1 MKMHSLVIACS
12 LLLAPALALAATETV
27 DQKVQEKVGGH
38 GEDPTAFIAEHDLD
52 GDGKVDAAEFEKFR
66 RARFA
71 ETDTNGDGALSRD
84 EYVGEFE
91 RRLKH
96 AEGQTNER
104 QMKQADVRF
113 NVLDKDKDGK
123 MTWDEYAASG
133 ERLFKR
139 ADRNGDGVVD
149 ARDNQAAD
157 PEAEQAATPA
167 AKPQSKPAK

>member
-1 MKMHSLVIACS
+1 MKMHSLAVACG
-12 LLLAPALALAATETV
+12 LLLAPALAFAATETV
-27 DQKVQEKVGGH
+27 DQKVQDKVGGH
-38 GEDPTAFIAEHDLD
+38 GEDPTAFIAEHDLN
-52 GDGKVDAAEFEKFR
+52 GDGKVDAAEFEQFR

-71 ETDTNGDGALSRD
+71 ETDTNGDGVLSRD

-96 AEGQTNER
+96 VEGQTNER

-133 ERLFKR
+133 DRLFKR

-149 ARDNQAAD
+149 ARDNQAPD
-157 PEAEQAATPA
+157 PEAEPA
-167 AKPQSKPAK
+167 AKPAGKPAAKSTK

>member
-1 MKMHSLVIACS
+1 MNKHPFIVAS
-12 LLLAPALALAATETV
+12 LLLAPALALAA
-27 DQKVQEKVGGH
+27 DDSLDRKVQDKVGGH

-52 GDGKVDAAEFEKFR
+52 GDGKVDAAEFERFR

-71 ETDTNGDGALSRD
+71 GTDSNGDGVLGHD
-84 EYVGEFE
+84 EYVDEFA

-96 AEGQTNER
+96 AQGRTDAR

-113 NVLDKDKDGK
+113 NVLDKDRDGR

-149 ARDNQAAD
+149 ARDKAAPD
-157 PEAEQAATPA
+157 PEAKAEDAR
-167 AKPQSKPAK
+167 

>member
-1 MKMHSLVIACS
+1 MKKHSLLVAG
-12 LLLAPALALAATETV
+12 LLLAPSLAFAAT
-27 DQKVQEKVGGH
+27 DSLDKKVQDKVGGH
-38 GEDPTAFIAEHDLD
+38 GEDPTAFIDEHDID
-52 GDGKVDAAEFEKFR
+52 GNGKVDAAEFEKFR

-84 EYVGEFE
+84 EYVGEFA

-113 NVLDKDKDGK
+113 NVLDKDKDGR

-149 ARDNQAAD
+149 ARDNAAPD
-157 PEAEQAATPA
+157 PEAKADS
-167 AKPQSKPAK
+167 AKK

>member
-1 MKMHSLVIACS
+1 MKKQSLALACS
-12 LLLAPALALAATETV
+12 LLCLPAVTFAADEALN
-27 DQKVQEKVGGH
+27 QKVQDKVGSH
-38 GEDPTAFIAEHDLD
+38 GEDPAAFIGEHDVD
-52 GDGKVDAAEFEKFR
+52 GNGKVDAAEFERFR

-71 ETDTNGDGALSRD
+71 ETDSNRDGTLSRD
-84 EYVGEFE
+84 EYIGEFA

-96 AEGQTNER
+96 AEGTTNER

-113 NVLDKDKDGK
+113 GVLDKDKDGK

-149 ARDNQAAD
+149 ARDNAAQD
-157 PEAEQAATPA
+157 PEAKANANAQ
-167 AKPQSKPAK
+167 

>member
-1 MKMHSLVIACS
+1 MKKHSLVVLG
-12 LLLAPALALAATETV
+12 LLLAPAMSLAANTETV
-27 DQKVQEKVGGH
+27 DQKVQDKVGGH
-38 GEDPTAFIAEHDLD
+38 GEDPAAFVAEHDLD

-71 ETDTNGDGALSRD
+71 ETDTNGDGVLSRD

-96 AEGQTNER
+96 AQGQTNAR

-149 ARDNQAAD
+149 ARDNQAPD
-157 PEAEQAATPA
+157 PEGAASG
-167 AKPQSKPAK
+167 K

>member
-1 MKMHSLVIACS
+1 MNKLLVATACS
-12 LLLAPALALAATETV
+12 LMLAPALALAADDLNT
-27 DQKVQEKVGGH
+27 KVQDKVGGH
-38 GEDPTAFIAEHDLD
+38 GEDPTAFIAEHDLN
-52 GDGKVDAAEFEKFR
+52 GDAKVDVAEFEKFR

-71 ETDTNGDGALSRD
+71 ETDTNGDGVLSHD
-84 EYVGEFE
+84 EYVGEFA
-91 RRLKH
+91 RRLQH
-96 AEGQTNER
+96 AEGKTNER

-149 ARDNQAAD
+149 ARDNAAPD
-157 PEAEQAATPA
+157 PEARADA
-167 AKPQSKPAK
+167 AK